1 MKILGQIAAAC
12 GMLAMAVLAAWAQ
25 SDAKDIYLNKCAVC
39 HGPDGAGKTAK
50 GRKVKAVDVR
60 DSSKKLSVDQMIKIV
75 QEGKGDN
82 MNAYGK
88 DLSKEQTRAVVEY
101 YRSLAK

>member
-1 MKILGQIAAAC
+1 
-12 GMLAMAVLAAWAQ
+12 MAVLTALAQ
-25 SDAKDIYLNKCAVC
+25 NDAKDLYLNKCAVC

-60 DSSKKLSVDQMIKIV
+60 ESSKKLSVDQMMKIV

-88 DLSKEQTRAVVEY
+88 ELSKEQIKAVVDH